1 MNNAL
6 PQAGTG
12 DIVIRKAALADLADL
27 LRIENSV
34 FDGDRISRRSFKR
47 FLESPG
53 ACVLVACDEH
63 SVVGYALLLLRAGT
77 ALARLYSLAT
87 APGCRGQGLGARLL
101 EAAEAAAFD
110 HDRIVLR
117 LEVRADNAAAQKLY
131 SGFGYRQIGQVP
143 GYYDDGCAALRLE
156 KLLHGPKLGTGRAPY
171 YSQTTD
177 FTCGPACALM
187 ALSGFDDRITAG
199 PLEELDL
206 WREATTIYLASGH
219 GGCGPFGLANALAR
233 RGLKVEVRLAP
244 DGPLFLASVRNPEK
258 RKILKLVQEG
268 YRAEALRLG
277 ISRSDQP
284 LEAAGLGKAVA
295 AGAFAIVLISGYRM
309 FGQKVPHWVLV
320 HGADERHLIVHDPW
334 LEHERHESPADAAN
348 LPIPHAEFDRMARWG
363 RSAVRA
369 QILIEKDA

>member
-1 MNNAL
+1 MNKAL
-6 PQAGTG
+6 PRAGTG
-12 DIVIRKAALADLADL
+12 DIVIRKAGPADLADL

-34 FDGDRISRRSFKR
+34 FAGDRISRRSFRR
-47 FLESPG
+47 FLDSAG
-53 ACVLVACDEH
+53 ACLLVAGGAEGIA
-63 SVVGYALLLLRAGT
+63 GYVLLLLRRGT
-77 ALARLYSLAT
+77 ALARLYSLAVS
-87 APGCRGQGLGARLL
+87 PECKGQGLGAKLL

-117 LEVRADNAAAQKLY
+117 LEVREDNTGARTLYDRTGYKALGRVAD
-131 SGFGYRQIGQVP
+131 
-143 GYYDDGCAALRLE
+143 YYEDGCAALRLE

-187 ALSGFDDRITAG
+187 ALTCFDAGRTAG

-206 WREATTIYLASGH
+206 WREATTIFLASGH
-219 GGCGPFGLANALAR
+219 GGCGPFGLANVLAR
-233 RGLKVEVRLAP
+233 RGLKVEVRLSP
-244 DGPLFLASVRNPEK
+244 DEPLFLTSVRNPEK

-277 ISRSDQP
+277 IGRSD
-284 LEAAGLGKAVA
+284 EALDAVGLRSAVEN
-295 AGAFAIVLISGYRM
+295 GALAIVLISGYRM

-320 HGADERHLIVHDPW
+320 HGADERHLIIHDPW

-348 LPIPHAEFDRMARWG
+348 LPIPFAEFDRMARWG
-363 RSAVRA
+363 RTAVRA